1 MEGVGDDEREHA
13 SVREKAGRR
22 RAGYEQEN
30 VTKNVLIAVDEVQ
43 RVVKSLD
50 EPLGARSLR
59 HYASVL
65 RPIGKTRWA
74 HGLES

>member
-1 MEGVGDDEREHA
+1 MNMQV
-13 SVREKAGRR
+13 SVKKLVKGAQ
-22 RAGYEQEN
+22 GYERKN

-50 EPLGARSLR
+50 EALRERSVR

-74 HGLES
+74 HDAES